1 MEAQYFL
8 FGRRWRN
15 LYIPNLIKVIAES
28 EKKHILSHRKMG
40 GRGAPAIVAL
50 TRVLSTISPSAM
62 YVNFSTYHLLCIY
75 VGAAGRART
84 RRGQQTDLIV
94 KAPATAAEQQEDIDP
109 EDGDDF
115 VDPFDT
121 TIVDKVIP
129 VRKAIKSADLAVEDE
144 DFNPTSTFNSTKEEI
159 GM

>member
-1 MEAQYFL
+1 M
-8 FGRRWRN
+8 
-15 LYIPNLIKVIAES
+15 S
-28 EKKHILSHRKMG
+28 M
-40 GRGAPAIVAL
+40 
-50 TRVLSTISPSAM
+50 
-62 YVNFSTYHLLCIY
+62 LCIMY
-75 VGAAGRART
+75 LGAAGRARP

-94 KAPATAAEQQEDIDP
+94 KAPAAAEQQDDIDP
-109 EDGDDF
+109 EDDF

-159 GM
+159 GKEKCWTISC

>member
-1 MEAQYFL
+1 
-8 FGRRWRN
+8 
-15 LYIPNLIKVIAES
+15 
-28 EKKHILSHRKMG
+28 MG

-75 VGAAGRART
+75 VGAAGRARP

-94 KAPATAAEQQEDIDP
+94 KAPSTAAEQQEDIDP
-109 EDGDDF
+109 EDDF

-159 GM
+159 GKHFSKNS

>member
-1 MEAQYFL
+1 M
-8 FGRRWRN
+8 
-15 LYIPNLIKVIAES
+15 PKVSLLAES
-28 EKKHILSHRKMG
+28 IPFGQKKYFHPKKVTYCDIL
-40 GRGAPAIVAL
+40 L
-50 TRVLSTISPSAM
+50 
-62 YVNFSTYHLLCIY
+62 
-75 VGAAGRART
+75 
-84 RRGQQTDLIV
+84 V

>member
-1 MEAQYFL
+1 M
-8 FGRRWRN
+8 
-15 LYIPNLIKVIAES
+15 S
-28 EKKHILSHRKMG
+28 M
-40 GRGAPAIVAL
+40 
-50 TRVLSTISPSAM
+50 
-62 YVNFSTYHLLCIY
+62 LCIMY
-75 VGAAGRART
+75 LGAAGRARP

-94 KAPATAAEQQEDIDP
+94 KAPAAAEQQDDIDP
-109 EDGDDF
+109 EDDF

-159 GM
+159 GKEKFRAKYLYNTAHAHSTLIAARAMFTSKDKINVF

>member
-1 MEAQYFL
+1 
-8 FGRRWRN
+8 
-15 LYIPNLIKVIAES
+15 
-28 EKKHILSHRKMG
+28 MG

-75 VGAAGRART
+75 VGAAGRARP

-94 KAPATAAEQQEDIDP
+94 KAPAAAAEQQGDIDP
-109 EDGDDF
+109 EDDDDF